1 MVVRTVARIF
11 EKQLVFRLISIPK
24 IKHEFRPPLNLSLAR
39 AAVEGCLCALA
50 LIVLS
55 PALFLIAVTVFL
67 ESGSPIL
74 FSQARV
80 GRNGKLFRLLK
91 FRTMYR
97 GMRGPSITAKGDSR
111 VTRAGRVLRKL
122 KLDELPQLW
131 HVVRGEMS
139 LVGPRPELPEFVD
152 MSDPIWRRV
161 LAVRPGITDSVSIAY
176 RNEEEMLA
184 TVPDP
189 IRFYEQVLLPEKLKR
204 NLVHLEKRSLWND
217 VQVLMGTVRCVAFPE
232 KFKSD
237 EHGILRSKS

>member
-1 MVVRTVARIF
+1 MLKV
-11 EKQLVFRLISIPK
+11 ISIPK
-24 IKHEFRPPLNLSLAR
+24 IKHEFRPRSNLSLAR
-39 AAVEGCLCALA
+39 SAVEGCLCGLA

-55 PALFLIAVTVFL
+55 PALFLIAVIVFL

-74 FSQARV
+74 FSQERV

-91 FRTMYR
+91 FRTMYQGR
-97 GMRGPSITAKGDSR
+97 RGPSITAKGDSR
-111 VTRAGRVLRKL
+111 ITRAGRVLRRL

-189 IRFYEQVLLPEKLKR
+189 IRFYEQVLLPEKLRR
-204 NLVHLEKRSLWND
+204 NLAHLEKRSLWND